1 MPGAFKKHAEAI
13 YNLQVRPDD
22 IWVVTFP
29 RSGEIGLGWIRKRNV
44 LSLTGTD
51 TELSLKLSGYAHYIL
66 VKDMR
71 PKFEINFTSK
81 YSADTTHHRN
91 ENYHISFGVIA
102 SVIIAILI
110 TTSLCFLSLIA
121 AKVQLTPDKSLE
133 HKTIKYYYRNQI
145 LLLIFRLFL
154 NSP

>member
-29 RSGEIGLGWIRKRNV
+29 RSGEIGLSWIRKRNF

-51 TELSLKLSGYAHYIL
+51 TELSLKLSGYAHYTL
-66 VKDMR
+66 VEDR
-71 PKFEINFTSK
+71 RSQFEINFTSK
-81 YSADTTHHRN
+81 YSGDTTHHRN
-91 ENYHISFGVIA
+91 VNCNISFGVIA

-110 TTSLCFLSLIA
+110 TTSLCFLSLLP
-121 AKVQLTPDKSLE
+121 AKFRLTPDKSLE
-133 HKTIKYYYRNQI
+133 HKTIKYYNRNQN

-154 NSP
+154 K